1 MYFEGIHNILFK
13 IHFKAQDLL
22 PADSDGTSDPY
33 FKINYCG
40 VELKSEVI
48 EDTLNP
54 VIFQL
59 ICHLFTLARYGTKLI
74 KCKFQLLNLKNLHP

>member
-1 MYFEGIHNILFK
+1 MYFEGFYNILFK
-13 IHFKAQDLL
+13 IRFKAQDLL

-54 VIFQL
+54 VIFRL
-59 ICHLFTLARYGTKLI
+59 ILPFNLTRYGTKPI
-74 KCKFQLLNLKNLHP
+74 KCKFRFLNLKNLHP